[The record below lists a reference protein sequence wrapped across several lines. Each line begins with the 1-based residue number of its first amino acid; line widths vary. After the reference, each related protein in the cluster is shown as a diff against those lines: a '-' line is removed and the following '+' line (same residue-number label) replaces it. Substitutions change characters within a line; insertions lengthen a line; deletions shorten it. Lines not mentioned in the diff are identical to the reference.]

1 MHYQQIQYLIA
12 DDTQQL
18 LITPD
23 ELRRQIDELLSVRAA
38 RYRRLWTYYRNPLL
52 PRGIERD
59 EQGSDRPY
67 RQGQEWGL
75 PSRITGVRVSGGAG
89 SFSSEP
95 AQQPVQDV
103 ARKEVVIENDIGWR
117 IDTMV
122 DFLFGRGVAIRSGC
136 DDPARRA
143 QIESLLA
150 AVLEHNGGMVF
161 LQHLALLG
169 AVYGHVDVLVKFDPQ
184 APGNREQSRTDR
196 DLDIRVAD
204 PDPARDAA
212 PPASPGDELPSSCP
226 DASDRLRTS
235 ATAES
240 APKASAEAAAPHPA
254 AIPPTSFDIARAARA
269 IRLEIVEP
277 ARALPVLCPTDWRRL
292 RAFVQVFELKR
303 SERVPFNSPRSGNSR
318 WLRRLLGQLASS
330 GSNGQSQTFV
340 CHDQPITV
348 VEVLTTDRW
357 QRYEDGHL
365 VAQGINSLG
374 RIPLVHVQNLPV
386 PFQYGGTSDVEPL
399 VPLQD
404 ELNTRLSDRANRIVL
419 QSFKMYLGKG
429 IEGFTSMPVAP
440 GRMWM
445 TDNESASIE
454 EFGGEASCPSEDL
467 HVQELREAMDKHSGV
482 TPIAAGAVRGRIGHL
497 TSAAALRVT
506 MLALLARTQRKR
518 LTYGQAIA
526 QICELALAWLDRAG
540 VFKTTAQE
548 RRVHVEW
555 REPLEGIL

>member
-1 MHYQQIQYLIA
+1 MHYQQLQYLIA
-12 DDTQQL
+12 DDTRQSP
-18 LITPD
+18 ITPD
-23 ELRRQIDELLSVRAA
+23 ELRRRIDELLTVRAA
-38 RYRRLWTYYRNPLL
+38 HYRRLWTYYRNPLL

-89 SFSSEP
+89 SFFSEP

-103 ARKEVVIENDIGWR
+103 ARKEVVVENDIGWR

-150 AVLEHNGGMVF
+150 GVLEHNGGIVF

-169 AVYGHVDVLVKFDPQ
+169 AVYGHVDVLVKLDPHVLQNNDNADEPCKQ
-184 APGNREQSRTDR
+184 APDPTR
-196 DLDIRVAD
+196 DT
-204 PDPARDAA
+204 A
-212 PPASPGDELPSSCP
+212 PPASPGDEFPPSCP
-226 DASDRLRTS
+226 DGNDRLRTS
-235 ATAES
+235 ATAEPAS
-240 APKASAEAAAPHPA
+240 KASAEAGTMHPA
-254 AIPPTSFDIARAARA
+254 ELPSLPFDIARAARA

-292 RAFVQVFELKR
+292 RAFVQVFEIKR
-303 SERVPFNSPRSGNSR
+303 PECGSVNSTRSGASR
-318 WLRRLLGQLASS
+318 WLRRLLGQLASR
-330 GSNGQSQTFV
+330 GSNGQSRTFT

-348 VEVLTTDRW
+348 VEVLTADRW
-357 QRYEDGHL
+357 QRYEDGRL
-365 VAQGINSLG
+365 ITQGINSLG

-386 PFQYGGTSDVEPL
+386 PFQYGGSSDVEPL
-399 VPLQD
+399 MPLQD

-454 EFGGEASCPSEDL
+454 EFGGDASCPSEDL
-467 HVQELREAMDKHSGV
+467 HVQELREAMDKASGV
-482 TPIAAGAVRGRIGHL
+482 TPIAAGAIRGRIGHL

-526 QICELALAWLDRAG
+526 QVCELALAWLDRAG
-540 VFKTTAQE
+540 VFKTAAQE